1 MLIRATGQSTHVGD
15 AIAGGRARRERRIA
29 HSGIIGSGLLVL
41 ALLAWVHLGV
51 GALLFPPAPGP
62 TRQVATAG
70 SWQVTMLADSGE
82 MMVGEHNTISLLVR
96 DATQHAV
103 TGATVTVAADM
114 LTMPMPVPDV
124 PAAWTRDRYTAHPIF
139 TMAGP
144 WKLTVTIASPGQPAV
159 HTDFRV
165 GVRWRA

>member
-29 HSGIIGSGLLVL
+29 HSVIIGSGLLVL

-62 TRQVATAG
+62 ARQVATAG

-82 MMVGEHNTISLLVR
+82 MLVGEHNTISLLVR

-124 PAAWTRDRYTAHPIF
+124 PAAWARDRYTAHPIF

-144 WKLTVTIASPGQPAV
+144 WKLTVTIAAPGQPAV
-159 HTDFRV
+159 NANFQV

>member
-1 MLIRATGQSTHVGD
+1 MMIRATSRTTLAGD
-15 AIAGGRARRERRIA
+15 AIAGRRSRRERRIA
-29 HSGIIGSGLLVL
+29 HGVIIGSGLLVL

-51 GALLFPPAPGP
+51 GALLFPPASGP
-62 TRQVATAG
+62 ARQVATAG
-70 SWQVTMLADSGE
+70 PWQVTLLRDSGE
-82 MMVGEHNTISLLVR
+82 MLVGEHNTISLLVR

-144 WKLTVTIASPGQPAV
+144 WKLTVTIAAPGQPAV
-159 HTDFRV
+159 HTGFRV

>member
-29 HSGIIGSGLLVL
+29 HSVIIGSGLLVL

-51 GALLFPPAPGP
+51 GALLFPPASGP
-62 TRQVATAG
+62 ARQVATAG
-70 SWQVTMLADSGE
+70 PWQVTLLRDSGE
-82 MMVGEHNTISLLVR
+82 MLVGEHNTVSLLVCDDSQR
-96 DATQHAV
+96 AV
-103 TGATVTVAADM
+103 TGVTVTVAADM

-124 PAAWTRDRYTAHPIF
+124 PAAWARDRYTAHPIF

-144 WKLTVTIASPGQPAV
+144 WKLTVTIAAPGQPAV
-159 HTDFRV
+159 NANFQV

>member
-1 MLIRATGQSTHVGD
+1 MLIRATGQSTYVGD

-29 HSGIIGSGLLVL
+29 HSVIIGSGLLVL

-62 TRQVATAG
+62 ARQVATAG

-82 MMVGEHNTISLLVR
+82 MLVGEHNTISLLVR

-144 WKLTVTIASPGQPAV
+144 WKLTVTIAAPGQPAV
-159 HTDFRV
+159 HTGFRV